1 MRKKSSYLIKSIFMI
16 LFISLFCQVL
26 MAQQRHALL
35 KSIFQELKNNS
46 IYKNK
51 INWSNMDQYLNTDLD
66 QKRNPTDF
74 LLSAVQKVLTEL
86 GDKHAFFQYNDTV
99 IRGKFT
105 ESKRAIDSSI
115 YQYALEESYAF
126 RTAVIDDQYGYIAMP
141 SARVENDFFSDK
153 SKMTQ
158 RIKQMAQQLQDSLCS
173 LSEPRFGGLIID
185 LRLNR
190 GGTLWI
196 HLGALTP
203 LLKDGTLFTMQ
214 YADGSNTK
222 FSRLGN
228 TIYQDRDTMV
238 TTRAHCDFDNKKVV
252 VLVGALT
259 GSAGEQ
265 TALALK
271 SNLHTMVIGEE
282 TAGYLSM
289 NETKVFEENAIL
301 SYSKGILK
309 DNQAKSYPHS
319 LYPDLRVIGGDN
331 FKNLANDAKIKAA
344 ITQLKK

>member
-1 MRKKSSYLIKSIFMI
+1 
-16 LFISLFCQVL
+16 
-26 MAQQRHALL
+26 MAQQRHTLL

-46 IYKNK
+46 IHKNK
-51 INWSNMDQYLNTDLD
+51 INWSNMDQYLNTDSGK
-66 QKRNPTDF
+66 KRDPTDF
-74 LLSAVQKVLTEL
+74 LLSAVQKILTEL
-86 GDKHAFFQYNDTV
+86 GDKHASFQYNDTV

-105 ESKRAIDSSI
+105 ENKRAIDFNI

-141 SARVENDFFSDK
+141 SARVENEFLSDK

-158 RIKQMAQQLQDSLCS
+158 RINQMAQQLQDSLCS
-173 LSEPRFGGLIID
+173 LSNPGFRGLIID
-185 LRLNR
+185 LRLNM

-214 YADGSNTK
+214 YADGFNIK
-222 FSRLGN
+222 FIRLGN

-238 TTRAHCDFDNKKVV
+238 TTHAHCGFDNKKVV
-252 VLVGALT
+252 VLVGPLT

-271 SNLHTMVIGEE
+271 SNFHALIIGEE

-309 DNQAKSYPHS
+309 DNQGKSYPHS
-319 LYPDLRVIGGDN
+319 LHPGLLVIGGDN
-331 FKNLANDAKIKAA
+331 FKNLVNDAKIKAA